1 MPRFARSTTVLL
13 HLLLALCALAGV
25 PRHAHAQAE
34 ADRPAVDILL
44 PPSDDGVLT
53 LTTER
58 GPLVTT
64 RNILSGGEVRELIRS
79 GFPAELRF
87 RLELWRAGGWFDDLE
102 SILEWSVIVAY
113 DPAAQ
118 LYRVRRLSSRQ
129 NEDLGAFATLTS
141 VEAVLARPVR
151 APVIPR
157 QAGRRYYYNLVL
169 EVEAL
174 SVSDLDQLE
183 RWLRGELRPAVR
195 GRNNPVDALSSGVKT
210 MVTRVLGGERREYR
224 RRSGGFRAGEVPQR

>member
-1 MPRFARSTTVLL
+1 MNRVARSTALL
-13 HLLLALCALAGV
+13 FRVLLALLALGGGA
-25 PRHAHAQAE
+25 RHAHAQGDAN
-34 ADRPAVDILL
+34 RPGVDILL
-44 PPSDDGVLT
+44 PPGEGGVLA
-53 LTTER
+53 LSPDR

-64 RNILSGGEVRELIRS
+64 RNILSGGELRELIRS

-118 LYRVRRLSSRQ
+118 LYRVRRLSSTQ

-157 QAGRRYYYNLVL
+157 QQGRRYYYNLVL

-224 RRSGGFRAGEVPQR
+224 RRSGAFRAG